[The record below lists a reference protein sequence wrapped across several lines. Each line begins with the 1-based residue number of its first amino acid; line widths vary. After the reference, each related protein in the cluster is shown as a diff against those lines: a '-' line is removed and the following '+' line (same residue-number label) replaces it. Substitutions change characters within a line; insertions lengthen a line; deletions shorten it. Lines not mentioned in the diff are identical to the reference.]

1 MICRLDEYMIPGQNE
16 YVMLLED
23 IFMDI
28 RTMQYYLAVVR
39 EGTISAAAKA
49 LHVAQPSLSR
59 QMKELEE
66 ELGTALFVRG
76 NRRITLTEEGMVLR
90 RRAEEMVHLMQMTED
105 EISQIKN
112 HISGSVRIGAGESWS
127 FHYLSRTAA
136 SLAEEHPDIR
146 FHITSG
152 DTQDLMDELNNG
164 LIDFA
169 VIFTDVDHML
179 YHSIEL
185 PEKESFG
192 LLMPKDCPLAE
203 KKEIHLSD
211 LKGLPVIVSRAAAPY
226 FAGSQTLSTL
236 NVVATYNLIYN
247 ASLLVED
254 GLGYAICFDRL
265 INTTGDSQ
273 LCIRPIVPP
282 ISNAG
287 YLIWKKHQIFSPAV
301 QMFINRISDTISQNK
316 TTN

>member
-1 MICRLDEYMIPGQNE
+1 
-16 YVMLLED
+16 
-23 IFMDI
+23 MDI

-39 EGTISAAAKA
+39 EGTISAAAQA

-66 ELGTALFVRG
+66 ELGVTLFVRG
-76 NRRITLTEEGMVLR
+76 NRKITLTEEGMVLR
-90 RRAEEMVHLMQMTED
+90 KRAEEMVRLMQMTEE

-127 FHYLSRTAA
+127 FHYLSRAAA
-136 SLAEEHPDIR
+136 SIAAEHPDIR

-169 VIFTDVDHML
+169 VIFTNVDHAL
-179 YHSIEL
+179 YQSIEL
-185 PEKESFG
+185 PVKDSFG

-203 KKEIHLSD
+203 KSEIRISD
-211 LKGLPVIVSRAAAPY
+211 LRGLPVIISRAAAPHY
-226 FAGSQTLSTL
+226 TGSEELSSL
-236 NVVATYNLIYN
+236 NIVATYNLIYN

-254 GLGYAICFDRL
+254 GLGYAICFDKL
-265 INTTGDSQ
+265 INTTGDSP
-273 LCIRPIVPP
+273 LCMRPIVPAMK
-282 ISNAG
+282 STG
-287 YLIWKKHQIFSPAV
+287 YLIWKKYQVFSPAV
-301 QMFINRISDTISQNK
+301 QMFIDRVREDNRPLG
-316 TTN
+316 

>member
-1 MICRLDEYMIPGQNE
+1 
-16 YVMLLED
+16 
-23 IFMDI
+23 MDI
-28 RTMQYYLAVVR
+28 RTMQYFLAVVR

-66 ELGTALFVRG
+66 ELNAALFVRG

-90 RRAEEMVHLMQMTED
+90 KRAEEMVRLMQLTED

-127 FHYLSRTAA
+127 FHYLARAA
-136 SLAEEHPDIR
+136 AALAKEHPDIR

-152 DTQDLMDELNNG
+152 DTQDLMDELSNG

-169 VIFTDVDHML
+169 VIFTDVDHMQ
-179 YHSIEL
+179 YEFVEL
-185 PEKESFG
+185 PAEDTFG
-192 LLMPKDCPLAE
+192 LLMPRDCPLAQ
-203 KKEIHLSD
+203 KEEIRLSD
-211 LKGLPVIVSRAAAPY
+211 LKDLPVIVSRAAAPY
-226 FAGSQTLSTL
+226 FAGLQTLSSL
-236 NVVATYNLIYN
+236 NVIATYNLVYN

-265 INTTGDSQ
+265 INTSGDSR
-273 LCIRPIVPP
+273 LCMRPIVPAMK
-282 ISNAG
+282 SAG
-287 YLIWKKHQIFSPAV
+287 RLIWKKYQVFSPAV
-301 QMFINRISDTISQNK
+301 QMFVDRVRHEAGDSPLPT
-316 TTN
+316 

>member
-1 MICRLDEYMIPGQNE
+1 
-16 YVMLLED
+16 
-23 IFMDI
+23 MDI

-39 EGTISAAAKA
+39 EGTISAAAQA

-66 ELGTALFVRG
+66 ELGAALFVRG
-76 NRRITLTEEGMVLR
+76 NRKITLTEEGMVLR
-90 RRAEEMVHLMQMTED
+90 KRAEEMVRLMQMTED

-112 HISGSVRIGAGESWS
+112 NISGSVRIGAGESWS
-127 FHYLSRTAA
+127 FHYLSRAA
-136 SLAEEHPDIR
+136 AGLAQEHPDIR

-179 YHSIEL
+179 YQSIEL
-185 PEKESFG
+185 PAEDSFG

-203 KKEIHLSD
+203 KEVIRFVD
-211 LKGLPVIVSRAAAPY
+211 LKGLPVIVSRAAEPY
-226 FAGSQTLSTL
+226 FAGSKELSAL
-236 NVVATYNLIYN
+236 NVVATYNLVYN

-254 GLGYAICFDRL
+254 GLGYRCCSRDDR
-265 INTTGDSQ
+265 T
-273 LCIRPIVPP
+273 C
-282 ISNAG
+282 
-287 YLIWKKHQIFSPAV
+287 
-301 QMFINRISDTISQNK
+301 
-316 TTN
+316 

>member
-1 MICRLDEYMIPGQNE
+1 
-16 YVMLLED
+16 
-23 IFMDI
+23 MDI

-39 EGTISAAAKA
+39 EGTISAAAEA

-66 ELGTALFVRG
+66 ELGASLFERG
-76 NRRITLTEEGMVLR
+76 NRKITLTEEGMVLR
-90 RRAEEMVHLMQMTED
+90 KRAEEMVRLMQMTEE

-112 HISGSVRIGAGESWS
+112 HVSGSVRIGAGESYS

-136 SLAEEHPDIR
+136 DIAAEHPDIR

-169 VIFTDVDHML
+169 VIFTDVDHTL
-179 YHSIEL
+179 YQSIPL
-185 PEKESFG
+185 PAEDSFG
-192 LLMPKDCPLAE
+192 VLMRKDHPLAG
-203 KKEIHLSD
+203 KDALQFSD
-211 LKGLPVIVSRAAAPY
+211 LKEYPVIVSRAAAPY
-226 FAGSQTLSTL
+226 FSGSDELSAL

-254 GLGYAICFDRL
+254 GLGVAVCFDRL
-265 INTTGDSQ
+265 INVSGDSK
-273 LCIRPIVPP
+273 LCIKPIIPRRE
-282 ISNAG
+282 NAG
-287 YLIWKKHQIFSPAV
+287 NLIWKKYQVFSPAV
-301 QMFINRISDTISQNK
+301 QLFTDKIREL
-316 TTN
+316 TTQ